1 MGDEV
6 VGAVSALQWSAALQ
20 TPEAIAF
27 VKEYRAKFGKVPS
40 YFSESNYTTA
50 MMIDD
55 VMKETNGK
63 WPGGEK
69 FISML
74 TALKVDAPRGPVSF
88 DDMRNP
94 VQNVYVR
101 KVEKETLDGY
111 PNPELWNVVTK
122 TYPHVSQFWNY
133 NKAEYLKQPV
143 YSRTY
148 PPCKYCK

>member
-1 MGDEV
+1 
-6 VGAVSALQWSAALQ
+6 
-20 TPEAIAF
+20 
-27 VKEYRAKFGKVPS
+27 
-40 YFSESNYTTA
+40 

-55 VMKETNGK
+55 VMKETNGN

-69 FISML
+69 FIGML
-74 TALKVDAPRGPVSF
+74 AALKVDAPRGPVSF

-94 VQNVYVR
+94 VQNVYIR
-101 KVEKETLDGY
+101 KVEKEQLDGY
-111 PNPELWNVVTK
+111 PNPELWNVVTQ

-148 PPCKYCK
+148 PPCKYCD